1 MGGSRGFGLS
11 LIYRGL
17 DKYEEK
23 DTGIFVAR
31 VVPGG
36 QAARYGVRENDK
48 ILTINSK
55 TPRNVDDAVGVIKQA
70 GSQIKL
76 VVLRE
81 EDGAP
86 DITTDEVGSVASG
99 DVNST
104 WGALGS
110 QQREQ
115 PISRSGSARSFNTS
129 FGRPPASPS
138 PRPPRAHPQHFGQPG
153 QSASLPGHPQGGHN
167 QSFQQQQEFLRQQQ
181 EYKAQQERQQQ
192 LALAQQAAA
201 EQQKREQLQQQVL
214 LEQQRRQQEQERQ
227 DRERE
232 QQVLLESQ
240 KRQEQQFNVGDTVKG
255 ILNGTDFGSLMER
268 PQSAGNALHPGSRIV
283 QETKRST
290 ENITRT
296 ITETAGPEKSK
307 YKSTQSLH
315 ELGLDN
321 YPNPDMPESSRLSRK
336 EEKQSLQNLNNRLA
350 GYIDRVRT
358 LQKENYTLTKQIKCF
373 EEHQTTEITHVK
385 DMYNKQIDD
394 LKAALDSMNKQYN
407 QLKVGAEG
415 LLQENEDI
423 KGKLKKKDNDLS
435 AANGR
440 IQDLEEELRNM
451 VNKLS
456 LLESEK
462 IKFQSQLDETL
473 PEVRNLR
480 EKLAEAKRNLD
491 EEQLKSADLENT
503 CARLDEDLKFK
514 MQLLEKQ
521 LMEVKNRK
529 EIEITERDGQ
539 LQEEYEDRLQKALEE
554 LREVY
559 DTKMQ
564 QSREDIEKIYED
576 RVRDLQSQLSQSR
589 GSSASTLQELKESK
603 ARIVA
608 LTSKAADL
616 ENANLALN
624 QKIADLAQELEDLK
638 GIHRSQLAA
647 KDDEIKRLLDE
658 LANQLKAYQNLQD
671 IKIALDM
678 EIAVYRRLIEVEE
691 DRLGINE
698 RSMDMSDSSAAS
710 THSRTPP
717 ARVSVERTSESSYQR
732 KVTVS
737 QTSSDHVTYGSRRRI
752 LSLLIY

>member
-1 MGGSRGFGLS
+1 MG
-11 LIYRGL
+11 
-17 DKYEEK
+17 
-23 DTGIFVAR
+23 
-31 VVPGG
+31 
-36 QAARYGVRENDK
+36 
-48 ILTINSK
+48 
-55 TPRNVDDAVGVIKQA
+55 
-70 GSQIKL
+70 
-76 VVLRE
+76 
-81 EDGAP
+81 
-86 DITTDEVGSVASG
+86 
-99 DVNST
+99 
-104 WGALGS
+104 
-110 QQREQ
+110 
-115 PISRSGSARSFNTS
+115 
-129 FGRPPASPS
+129 
-138 PRPPRAHPQHFGQPG
+138 
-153 QSASLPGHPQGGHN
+153 
-167 QSFQQQQEFLRQQQ
+167 
-181 EYKAQQERQQQ
+181 
-192 LALAQQAAA
+192 
-201 EQQKREQLQQQVL
+201 
-214 LEQQRRQQEQERQ
+214 
-227 DRERE
+227 
-232 QQVLLESQ
+232 
-240 KRQEQQFNVGDTVKG
+240 
-255 ILNGTDFGSLMER
+255 
-268 PQSAGNALHPGSRIV
+268 
-283 QETKRST
+283 
-290 ENITRT
+290 
-296 ITETAGPEKSK
+296 K

-321 YPNPDMPESSRLSRK
+321 YPNAEMPESSRLSRK
-336 EEKQSLQNLNNRLA
+336 EEKQSLMNLNHRLA
-350 GYIDRVRT
+350 GYIDRVRN
-358 LQKENYTLTKQIKCF
+358 LQRENYTLTKQIKCF

-423 KGKLKKKDNDLS
+423 KGKLEKKDNDLS

-440 IQDLEEELRNM
+440 IQDLEDEMRSM

-456 LLESEK
+456 RLESEK
-462 IKFQSQLDETL
+462 VQFQSQLDECL
-473 PEVRNLR
+473 PEVLNLR
-480 EKLAEAKRNLD
+480 EKQAEAKRNLD
-491 EEQLKSADLENT
+491 EESLKSADLENT

-521 LMEVKNRK
+521 LQEVKNRK

-647 KDDEIKRLLDE
+647 KDDEIKQLMDK

-691 DRLGINE
+691 DRLGINDDE
-698 RSMDMSDSSAAS
+698 ESDDMNNSSRAS
-710 THSRTPP
+710 TPSRLKP
-717 ARVSVERTSESSYQR
+717 AHMSIKRISESAVQS
-732 KVTVS
+732 KVTMS
-737 QTSSDHVTYGSRRRI
+737 QTM
-752 LSLLIY
+752 L